1 MIFIC
6 FNSSSSIFDKAG
18 SSSLGV
24 TIGSA
29 FLIFSLFVFVFA
41 FGSAGFFT
49 GVSFFGAS
57 FGASGSTFGFK
68 EFSNCCSSFTGFL
81 GALFLF
87 LKERTFF
94 ISNLLPISYH

>member
-6 FNSSSSIFDKAG
+6 FNSSSSTSDKTG

-24 TIGSA
+24 AIGSA
-29 FLIFSLFVFVFA
+29 FLVFSLLVLVFA
-41 FGSAGFFT
+41 FGSAGFFA

-68 EFSNCCSSFTGFL
+68 NPL
-81 GALFLF
+81 IAAQALQVF
-87 LKERTFF
+87 
-94 ISNLLPISYH
+94 